1 MDPMPRRPARFPR
14 MTYLETTMTRLSLL
28 GAAVLSLVA
37 GAACAAPLALTNVT
51 IIDATGR
58 APIENGVIVMDKG
71 RITAVGPSKDVV
83 VPRGAKVI
91 DKTGKYVIPGL
102 MDANVHLFLNLDVD
116 SLLRFRGR
124 YADII
129 VEGAQLALKT
139 GQTTV
144 FDTWGPYP
152 DLKDARDRINSGKAV
167 GARIFFAGN
176 IIGFDGPA
184 SSDFS
189 EKLQTV
195 LHKDTTEYLNSRWTQ
210 GTDRALLW
218 DTSEE
223 VGRKVAAYAKLD
235 VDFLKYAANGHKD
248 MGFAY
253 MSQRAQD
260 AVVKAGHDAGKTVQA
275 HVHSVEGIESA
286 LEAGADIL
294 THCDITPERIIPPAV
309 LQKMIQT
316 GAYCSVLPTTK
327 AHQDTLPKRAVHYQ
341 SQSMINIRNMVD
353 AGVPIMLSTD
363 GGITHPLPM
372 AAPQLRVDSRT
383 TLGEGHF
390 AALQGLEEI
399 NVDPM
404 KALQAATINVAR
416 GYKVDKD
423 FGTLEAGKYADMVVL
438 DADPLLWA
446 GNYRA
451 INMVIKTGQVVDVEK
466 LPTAPL
472 ISNQKIQPY
481 E

>member
-1 MDPMPRRPARFPR
+1 
-14 MTYLETTMTRLSLL
+14 MTRLSLL
-28 GAAVLSLVA
+28 GATALSLIA
-37 GAACAAPLALTNVT
+37 GAACAAPLALINVT

-58 APIENGVIVMDKG
+58 PPIEDGVIVMDKG
-71 RITAVGPSKDVV
+71 RITGVGKKSDVAI
-83 VPRGAKVI
+83 PRGAKVL

-116 SLLRFRGR
+116 SLLRFREH
-124 YADII
+124 YADVI

-152 DLKDARDRINSGKAV
+152 DLKAARGRIDSGKDV

-184 SSDFS
+184 SADFS
-189 EKLQTV
+189 EKFKGI
-195 LHKDTTEYLNSRWTQ
+195 LHKDTIDYLNKRWTQ
-210 GTDRALLW
+210 GTDRSLLW
-218 DTSEE
+218 DTSDE
-223 VGRKVAAYAKLD
+223 VGKKVADYAKLD

-248 MGFAY
+248 MAFAY
-253 MSQRAQD
+253 MSQRSQN

-286 LEAGADIL
+286 IDAGVDIL
-294 THCDITPERIIPPAV
+294 THCDITPERIIPPA
-309 LQKMIQT
+309 LIQQMLKK
-316 GAYCSVLPTTK
+316 GVYCSVLPTTK

-341 SQSMINIRNMVD
+341 SQSMINIKNMMD
-353 AGVPIMLSTD
+353 AGVPLMLSTD
-363 GGITHPLPM
+363 AGITHPLPI
-372 AAPQLRVDSRT
+372 AEPKLSVDSRT

-404 KALQAATINVAR
+404 KALQTATINVAR

-423 FGTLEAGKYADMVVL
+423 FGTLERGKYADMVLL
-438 DADPLLWA
+438 DADPLVWA

-451 INMVIKTGQVVDVEK
+451 INMVIKGGQVVDLEK

-481 E
+481 Q

>member
-1 MDPMPRRPARFPR
+1 
-14 MTYLETTMTRLSLL
+14 MTRLSLL
-28 GAAVLSLVA
+28 GAAALSLIT

-58 APIENGVIVMDKG
+58 PPIENGVIVMDNG
-71 RITAVGPSKDVV
+71 RITGVGKKAEVT

-116 SLLRFRGR
+116 SLLRFRDH
-124 YADII
+124 YADVI

-152 DLKDARDRINSGKAV
+152 DLKAARDRINSGKEV

-189 EKLQTV
+189 EKMQNV
-195 LHKDTTEYLNSRWTQ
+195 LHKDTIDYLNKRWTQ
-210 GTDRALLW
+210 GTDRTLLW

-223 VGRKVAAYAKLD
+223 VGKKVATYAKLD

-253 MSQRAQD
+253 MSQRSQN
-260 AVVKAGHDAGKTVQA
+260 AVVKAGHDAGKTVQS
-275 HVHSVEGIESA
+275 HVHSVEGIESS
-286 LEAGADIL
+286 LDAGVDIL
-294 THCDITPERIIPPAV
+294 THCDITPERIIPPAL
-309 LQKMIQT
+309 LQKMVQK
-316 GAYCSVLPTTK
+316 GVYCSVLPTTK
-327 AHQDTLPKRAVHYQ
+327 AHQDTLSKRALHYQ
-341 SQSMINIRNMVD
+341 SQSMINIRNMVE

-363 GGITHPLPM
+363 SGITHPLPM
-372 AAPQLRVDSRT
+372 GEPQLRVDSRT

-404 KALQAATINVAR
+404 KALQTATINVAR

-423 FGTLEAGKYADMVVL
+423 FGTLERGKYADMVVL
-438 DADPLLWA
+438 DADPLVWA

-451 INMVIKTGQVVDVEK
+451 INMVIKAGQVVDVEK
-466 LPTAPL
+466 LPSAPL
-472 ISNQKIQPY
+472 ISNQKILPH